1 MQHVG
6 DWCSKALNLAL
17 TLCLCSGCSPDGPQ
31 RQAVRGTLTLDGRP
45 LSGVVLVFAPT
56 AADQVGATTVA
67 TGGQFSLDRSAG
79 PSVGKHFVTLD
90 VIEPDLEE
98 YAQLRQ
104 AGKRPFSTVKIPPR
118 YSKLG
123 ALDADVQAD
132 AENVFTFNLK
142 SR

>member
-1 MQHVG
+1 MQRTG
-6 DWCSKALNLAL
+6 RWRAMILGSAL
-17 TLCLCSGCSPDGPQ
+17 LCWACSGCSPEQPQ
-31 RQAVRGTLTLDGRP
+31 RQAVRGTMTLDGRP
-45 LSGVVLVFAPT
+45 VSGVTLVFAPT
-56 AADQVGATTVA
+56 GAEQVGATTVA
-67 TGGQFSLDRSAG
+67 VDGQFSLDRTAG

-104 AGKRPFSTVKIPPR
+104 AGKRPFSTLKIPPR

-123 ALDADVQAD
+123 TLYADVQAD
-132 AENVFTFNLK
+132 AENVFTFNIK